1 MYFTLLSES
10 YPWLRMTKTIWIQY
24 SFSKSF
30 NTSPHTKSHCFQ
42 PKPKHIKYYTE
53 NALHPTCSIESTL
66 SNIFLPS
73 VFFFHPSLW
82 WSYFSWG
89 HHSMTAVIMAFLANS
104 YLKNLYQFCHE
115 SFTDPLRQSQS
126 FPSLCAPC
134 PVFTFIRVPIIFIS
148 IYLLTCVS
156 LSIN

>member
-10 YPWLRMTKTIWIQY
+10 YLWLRMKKTIWIQY

-66 SNIFLPS
+66 SNIFLSS

-104 YLKNLYQFCHE
+104 YLKNL
-115 SFTDPLRQSQS
+115 SISSVMKPLLILWGKVNH
-126 FPSLCAPC
+126 FPLC
-134 PVFTFIRVPIIFIS
+134 VPPALYS
-148 IYLLTCVS
+148 HL
-156 LSIN
+156 